1 MQSRPEPFAV
11 ATVTERGG
19 EPWVAVGS
27 HARRKAAAF
36 TCAPTAERPMKPH
49 EEASQSERLM
59 TVDDRRLTQRLTR
72 LAAYAMLAFAV
83 AVALGA
89 AAELVDRL
97 LV

>member
-1 MQSRPEPFAV
+1 
-11 ATVTERGG
+11 
-19 EPWVAVGS
+19 
-27 HARRKAAAF
+27 
-36 TCAPTAERPMKPH
+36 MKPH